1 MKGSKELKIR
11 TDLSGKTSCECNFPY
26 EPFVIPTN
34 RSAFTMNKDQETLVY
49 HARTSMLL
57 RLPLLMAIWQEDAS
71 LQREQCRDGKRP
83 MAATVRR

>member
-1 MKGSKELKIR
+1 MKGSTELKIW

-26 EPFVIPTN
+26 
-34 RSAFTMNKDQETLVY
+34 ETLVY

-71 LQREQCRDGKRP
+71 LQREQCRDGNRP